1 MVSQSDLDRI
11 KGFLLDSVGKH
22 DIVIGISGGIDSAVV
37 LGLCASTFPASRIH
51 AMFLP
56 DSNTASDS
64 IYVNELSKVFHVDIK
79 QIQLQDFV
87 VPFVNTFGIKDLR
100 LLGNIK
106 SRLRMIIL
114 YYHANLFDG
123 LVVGTTNRTEYLTGY
138 FTKFGDGACDVE
150 PILHMYKHEVREA
163 ARMLGVPASIIERK
177 PSAGLYP
184 GQTDEDD
191 LGFTYDFLDMS
202 LSQITTGEYDS
213 SDIRIGRILNLVKET
228 AHKREMPKSLP
239 VIDGS

>member
-1 MVSQSDLDRI
+1 
-11 KGFLLDSVGKH
+11 
-22 DIVIGISGGIDSAVV
+22 
-37 LGLCASTFPASRIH
+37 
-51 AMFLP
+51 
-56 DSNTASDS
+56 
-64 IYVNELSKVFHVDIK
+64 
-79 QIQLQDFV
+79 
-87 VPFVNTFGIKDLR
+87 
-100 LLGNIK
+100 
-106 SRLRMIIL
+106 MIIL

-163 ARMLGVPASIIERK
+163 ARLLGVPASIIERK

-213 SDIRIGRILNLVKET
+213 SDVRIGRIVSLVNET

>member
-11 KGFLLDSVGKH
+11 KDFLLDSIGKH
-22 DIVIGISGGIDSAVV
+22 DVVIGISGGIDSAVV

-56 DSNTASDS
+56 DNNTAGD
-64 IYVNELSKVFHVDIK
+64 ITYVKELSSAFNVDIL
-79 QIQLQDFV
+79 QIQIQGFV
-87 VPFVNTFGIKDLR
+87 DPFARTLGISDLR

-106 SRLRMIIL
+106 SRIRMILL
-114 YYHANLFDG
+114 YYHANLFG
-123 LVVGTTNRTEYLTGY
+123 ALVVGTTNRTEYLTGY
-138 FTKFGDGACDVE
+138 FTKFGDGACDIE
-150 PILHMYKHEVREA
+150 PILHMYKHEVRET
-163 ARMLGVPASIIERK
+163 ARLLGVPDSIIGRR
-177 PSAGLYP
+177 PTAGLYP

-191 LGFTYDFLDMS
+191 LEFTYDFLDMG
-202 LSQITTGEYDS
+202 LSQISAGKYDS
-213 SDIRIGRILNLVKET
+213 SDPRIERIRNLVKET

>member
-1 MVSQSDLDRI
+1 MVSRSDLDRI
-11 KGFLLDSVGKH
+11 KEFLLDSIGKH
-22 DIVIGISGGIDSAVV
+22 DVVIGISGGIDSAVV

-56 DSNTASDS
+56 DNSTASD
-64 IYVNELSKVFHVDIK
+64 IMYVRELSAAFHIDIK
-79 QIQLQDFV
+79 QIQIQGFV
-87 VPFVNTFGIKDLR
+87 EPFASTFGIKDVR

-114 YYHANLFDG
+114 YYHANLYGG

-138 FTKFGDGACDVE
+138 FTKFGDGACDIE
-150 PILHMYKHEVREA
+150 PILHMYKKEVREA
-163 ARMLGVPASIIERK
+163 AKLLGVPASIIERK

-191 LGFTYDFLDMS
+191 LGFSYDFLDRS
-202 LSQITTGEYDS
+202 LSQISSGKYDS
-213 SDIRIGRILNLVKET
+213 SDPGIERIVDLVRET
-228 AHKREMPKSLP
+228 AHKREMPKSIP